1 MKRRTP
7 ADLSAVQTKIV
18 TIGNVTR
25 RQFFDGAGKIIAAT
39 ALTTATASML
49 LSTEA
54 GAASGI
60 SGERTATSGIKLV
73 NDYNLWFFGVIAKPI
88 NLATLRDEMRA
99 YISNETVL
107 NEALSLPWGGTMV
120 GYDGWVHLC
129 QVCASVGEKLSPHMK
144 LSDAHYTQRGNVIF
158 RESTMTIA
166 STNTGQKPFV
176 MPIIEKYLIR
186 NSRIQQIDV
195 FFQDTAGFVENL
207 TLLGVPP
214 KRN

>member
-1 MKRRTP
+1 MEDQMKRRTP
-7 ADLSAVQTKIV
+7 TDLSTARSIFV
-18 TIGNVTR
+18 TDGNVTR
-25 RQFFDGAGKIIAAT
+25 RRFFDGAGKIIAAT
-39 ALTTATASML
+39 ALSAATASVIP
-49 LSTEA
+49 STEA

-60 SGERTATSGIKLV
+60 NEQRDATAGIKLV
-73 NDYNLWFFGVIAKPI
+73 DDYNIWFFGVIAKPI
-88 NLATLRDEMRA
+88 NLATLREEMRA
-99 YISNETVL
+99 YITNETVL

-129 QVCASVGEKLSPHMK
+129 QVCASVGEKTFPYMK

-166 STNTGQKPFV
+166 STKFV
-176 MPIIEKYLIR
+176 MPIIEKYLIK

-207 TLLGVPP
+207 SRFGVPP
-214 KRN
+214 KRQ